1 MVRGVRPAAS
11 KNSPVGEIVPHA
23 DRCGA
28 LAGNGAR
35 NPRVL
40 LARRRRKKSFLIVF
54 HFPVRFSPR
63 LNFSFSGVALLS
75 FVVGLRAETPISFER
90 DIQPILSENCY
101 HCHGPDGEARKA
113 KLRLDRRDSA
123 LAPAQSGATA
133 IVPSKP
139 DDSELVARIF
149 SADPEEV
156 MPSPKSNRTL
166 SLAQKNLL
174 KRWIAEGATWN
185 EHWAFSPPQRP
196 IVPKIDPPAATI
208 RNPIDAFVLARL
220 ASEKIAPAPEA
231 DRAALIRRVSLDLNG
246 LPPTPVEVA
255 AFIADRSSDAYEKLV
270 ERLLASPR
278 YGERWA
284 WDWLDLA
291 RYADTNGFQGDP
303 ERTMWPWRDWVV
315 NALNTN
321 MPFDQFTI
329 EQLAG
334 DLLPGATRDQKI
346 ASGFHRNNMFNG
358 EGGRIAEETR
368 VENIFDRVETTATVW
383 LGLTFTCNRCHD
395 HKFDPLKQ
403 TDYYALYDIFNQ
415 MSENGSASGGGGRGG
430 QMAPFLDLATDAER
444 DAVKVAQARI
454 DVIGKEIETFELTKF
469 PRPEGQP
476 VSESPEATK
485 LPGNLFATHAK
496 LAPARRDLNGLLE
509 ALPYFRDTAPD
520 LDYVALLK
528 KQIAAIRVRD
538 AATNSIT
545 KVMIM
550 DQLAKPR
557 DTFVLTKGNYEAKTD
572 VRVRGHIPEIFALRT
587 VAASASQPTGLPAE
601 ARLNRLD
608 LARWLV
614 SPANPLA
621 ARTAVNRAWQAFFGT
636 GFVKTAEDF
645 GVQGERPSH
654 PELLDWL
661 STKYLESGWDT
672 KALHRLIVTSATYRQ
687 SSRVTSAAHE
697 HDPGNR
703 LLARGPR
710 YRLPSWMIRDQA
722 LAAAGLLVDQRG
734 GPSVKPYQPPGIW
747 EEATFGKK
755 TYTPGHGDE
764 LYRRSLYVFWRRIV
778 GPTTF
783 FDAGA
788 RQVCTVQV
796 ARTNTPLHALV
807 TLNDPAYV
815 EAARVMAQ
823 RALIDATTDDARLT
837 AVFRLATAR
846 PPTAGESTIFFA
858 RLAKLRADFAADPK
872 AARELSAIGE
882 YARPESLA
890 PGEHAAWTTLCLLIL
905 NLDETLSKE

>member
-1 MVRGVRPAAS
+1 MRLTPRLISLLCPAAFS
-11 KNSPVGEIVPHA
+11 
-23 DRCGA
+23 A
-28 LAGNGAR
+28 LA
-35 NPRVL
+35 
-40 LARRRRKKSFLIVF
+40 
-54 HFPVRFSPR
+54 
-63 LNFSFSGVALLS
+63 AL
-75 FVVGLRAETPISFER
+75 GLRAEPPISFAR

-113 KLRLDRRDSA
+113 MLRLDRRDSA
-123 LAPAQSGATA
+123 LGPAKSGAIA
-133 IVPSKP
+133 IVPGKP
-139 DDSELVARIF
+139 NDSELVARIF
-149 SADPEEV
+149 SDDPEEV

-166 SLAQKNLL
+166 TFGQKNLL
-174 KRWIAEGATWN
+174 KRWVAEGAIWQ

-196 IVPKIDPPAATI
+196 VVPQITSQTGTI
-208 RNPIDAFVLARL
+208 RNPIDAFVRARL
-220 ASEKIAPAPEA
+220 TAETILPTAEA

-246 LPPTPVEVA
+246 LPPTPAEVD
-255 AFIADRSSDAYEKLV
+255 AFIADRAPDAYEKLV
-270 ERLLASPR
+270 DRLLASPR

-315 NALNTN
+315 NALNAN

-334 DLLPGATRDQKI
+334 DLLPAATREQKI

-368 VENIFDRVETTATVW
+368 VENVFDRVETTATVW

-403 TDYYALYDIFNQ
+403 PDYYALDDIFNQ
-415 MSENGSASGGGGRGG
+415 MSETGQGGGRGKL
-430 QMAPFLDLATDAER
+430 PPTLDLTTDAER
-444 DAVKVAQARI
+444 QAQSSAAAKILEVVREIDAF
-454 DVIGKEIETFELTKF
+454 EIQKF
-469 PRPEGQP
+469 PRPEGKS
-476 VSESPEATK
+476 VADSPEAIK

-496 LAPARRDLNGLLE
+496 VAASRRDLNGLLE
-509 ALPYFRDTAPD
+509 ALPHFRDTEPD
-520 LDYVALLK
+520 PAYVALLK
-528 KQIAAIRVRD
+528 RHIAAVRVRD
-538 AATNSIT
+538 TAEANIT

-550 DQLAKPR
+550 DQLPKPR
-557 DTFVLTKGNYEAKTD
+557 ETFVLTKGNYEAKTD
-572 VRVRGHIPEIFALRT
+572 VRVLGHVPEIFQH
-587 VAASASQPTGLPAE
+587 AATAEGASEPTKIESP

-661 STKYLESGWDT
+661 ATEYIARGWDT

-687 SSRVTSAAHE
+687 SSRVIPAAYE
-697 HDPGNR
+697 RDPENR

-710 YRLPSWMIRDQA
+710 FRLPSWMIRDQA
-722 LAAAGLLVDQRG
+722 LAASGLLVDQPG
-734 GPSVKPYQPPGIW
+734 GPSIKPYQPSGIW

-755 TYTPGHGDE
+755 TYAQDHGDA
-764 LYRRSLYVFWRRIV
+764 LYRRSLYIFWRRIV

-783 FDAGA
+783 FDSGA
-788 RQVCTVQV
+788 RQVCTVKT

-815 EAARVMAQ
+815 EAARVLAQ
-823 RALIDATTDDARLT
+823 RVLVSSTDDAGRLT
-837 AVFRLATAR
+837 AAFRLATAR
-846 PPTAGESTIFFA
+846 TPTLAEQKILST
-858 RLAKLRADFAADPK
+858 RLANLRASFAADPT
-872 AARELSAIGE
+872 AAHQLSAIGE
-882 YARPESLA
+882 FARPASLA
-890 PGEHAAWTTLCLLIL
+890 PAEHAAWTTLCLLIL

>member
-1 MVRGVRPAAS
+1 VRLTLRLISQLCPAAFS
-11 KNSPVGEIVPHA
+11 TLA
-23 DRCGA
+23 A
-28 LAGNGAR
+28 L
-35 NPRVL
+35 
-40 LARRRRKKSFLIVF
+40 
-54 HFPVRFSPR
+54 
-63 LNFSFSGVALLS
+63 
-75 FVVGLRAETPISFER
+75 GLRAEPPISFAR

-123 LAPAQSGATA
+123 LGPAKSGAIA
-133 IVPSKP
+133 IVPGKP

-149 SADPEEV
+149 SDDPDEV

-166 SLAQKNLL
+166 SVGQKNLL
-174 KRWIAEGATWN
+174 KRWITEGAVWQ

-196 IVPKIDPPAATI
+196 IVPAIASPAATI
-208 RNPIDAFVLARL
+208 RNPIDAFVRARL
-220 ASEKIAPAPEA
+220 TSEKIPPTTEA
-231 DRAALIRRVSLDLNG
+231 DRAALVRRVSLDLNG
-246 LPPTPVEVA
+246 LPPTPAEVD
-255 AFIADRSSDAYEKLV
+255 AFIADRSPDAYEKLV
-270 ERLLASPR
+270 DRLLASPR

-315 NALNTN
+315 NALNAN

-334 DLLPGATRDQKI
+334 DLLPKATREQKI

-368 VENIFDRVETTATVW
+368 VENVFDRVETTATVW

-415 MSENGSASGGGGRGG
+415 MSETGQGGGRGKL
-430 QMAPFLDLATDAER
+430 APTIDLTTDAER
-444 DAVKVAQARI
+444 EALSSASAKILEVVREIDA
-454 DVIGKEIETFELTKF
+454 FEVQKF
-469 PRPEGQP
+469 PRPEGKP
-476 VSESPEATK
+476 VADSPEAIK

-496 LAPARRDLNGLLE
+496 VAPSRRDLNGLLE
-509 ALPYFRDTAPD
+509 ALPHFRDTDPD
-520 LDYVALLK
+520 PAYVALLNRH
-528 KQIAAIRVRD
+528 IVAVRARD
-538 AATNSIT
+538 TAEANIT

-550 DQLAKPR
+550 DQLAQPR
-557 DTFVLTKGNYEAKTD
+557 ETFVLNKGNYEAKTD
-572 VRVRGHIPEIFALRT
+572 VRVLGQVPEVFQHT
-587 VAASASQPTGLPAE
+587 TTAAGASEPTKTESP

-661 STKYLESGWDT
+661 AAEYVASGWDT

-687 SSRVTSAAHE
+687 SSRVTPAAHE
-697 HDPGNR
+697 RDPENR

-710 YRLPSWMIRDQA
+710 FRLPSWLIRDQA
-722 LAAAGLLVDQRG
+722 LAASGLLVDQPG
-734 GPSVKPYQPPGIW
+734 GPSIKPYQPSGIW

-755 TYTPGHGDE
+755 TYTQDHGDA

-778 GPTTF
+778 GPTSF

-788 RQVCTVQV
+788 RQVCTVKT
-796 ARTNTPLHALV
+796 ARTNTPLHALA

-815 EAARVMAQ
+815 EAARVLAQ
-823 RALIDATTDDARLT
+823 RVLASSTEDAGRLT
-837 AVFRLATAR
+837 AAFRLATAR
-846 PPTAGESTIFFA
+846 TPTLAEQKILMT
-858 RLAKLRADFAADPK
+858 RLANLRASFAADPT
-872 AARELSAIGE
+872 AALQLSAIGE
-882 YARPESLA
+882 FARPASLA
-890 PGEHAAWTTLCLLIL
+890 PAEHAAWTTLCLLIL

>member
-1 MVRGVRPAAS
+1 
-11 KNSPVGEIVPHA
+11 
-23 DRCGA
+23 
-28 LAGNGAR
+28 
-35 NPRVL
+35 
-40 LARRRRKKSFLIVF
+40 
-54 HFPVRFSPR
+54 VRFPP
-63 LNFSFSGVALLS
+63 SFTALLRLS
-75 FVVGLRAETPISFER
+75 AFSAVAAPGLGADAPLSFER

-101 HCHGPDGEARKA
+101 HCHGPDAEARKA
-113 KLRLDRRDSA
+113 RLRFDQRDSA
-123 LAPAQSGATA
+123 LAPAKSGAIA
-133 IVPSKP
+133 IAPGKP
-139 DDSELVARIF
+139 DESELIARIF
-149 SADPEEV
+149 SDDPDEV
-156 MPSPKSNRTL
+156 MPSPESHRTL
-166 SLAQKNLL
+166 TLAQKNLL

-185 EHWAFSPPQRP
+185 EHWAFSPPQRAP
-196 IVPKIDPPAATI
+196 IPAPDAPPSTLSAQLPVHPVDAFIRDRLAQEKIPPA
-208 RNPIDAFVLARL
+208 
-220 ASEKIAPAPEA
+220 PAA
-231 DRAALIRRVSLDLNG
+231 GRAALLRRVTLDLHG
-246 LPPTPVEVA
+246 LPPTPAELD
-255 AFIADRSSDAYEKLV
+255 AFLADRSPDAYENLV
-270 ERLLASPR
+270 DRLLASPR

-315 NALNTN
+315 NALNAN

-334 DLLPGATRDQKI
+334 DLLPDATRDQKI
-346 ASGFHRNNMFNG
+346 ASGFHRNAMFNG

-368 VENIFDRVETTATVW
+368 VENVFDRVETTATVW

-415 MSENGSASGGGGRGG
+415 MSETGSANAGGGRGG
-430 QMAPFLDLATDAER
+430 QMAPFLDLSTEAER
-444 DAVKVAQARI
+444 AAVKTAQAAI
-454 DVIGKEIETFELTKF
+454 DAIGKEIETFELTKF

-476 VSESPEATK
+476 VTESPAALQ

-509 ALPYFRDTAPD
+509 ALPHFRTTAPD
-520 LDYVALLK
+520 PAYAALLE

-538 AATNSIT
+538 AATASIT

-557 DTFVLTKGNYEAKTD
+557 DTFVLAKGNYEAKTD
-572 VRVRGHIPEIFALRT
+572 LRVLGAVPEIFRATSPATSTAPSTSPGETAL
-587 VAASASQPTGLPAE
+587 PP
-601 ARLNRLD
+601 ARLSRLD

-654 PELLDWL
+654 PALLDWL
-661 STKYLESGWDT
+661 ATSYVASGWDT

-687 SSRVTSAAHE
+687 SSRVTPAAHE
-697 HDPGNR
+697 RDPENR

-710 YRLPSWMIRDQA
+710 FRLPSWMLRDQA
-722 LAAAGLLVDQRG
+722 LAAAGLLVDERG
-734 GPSVKPYQPPGIW
+734 GPSIKPYQPPGIW

-755 TYTPGHGDE
+755 TYTQDHGDA

-778 GPTTF
+778 GPTSF

-788 RQVCTVQV
+788 RQVCTVKV

-815 EAARVMAQ
+815 EAARVLAQ
-823 RALIDATTDDARLT
+823 RVLTDSAEDPARLS
-837 AVFRLATAR
+837 AAFRLATAR
-846 PPTAGESTIFFA
+846 TPTPAERKILTT
-858 RLAKLRADFAADPK
+858 RLATLRAHFAADPT

-882 YARPESLA
+882 FARPATLA
-890 PGEHAAWTTLCLLIL
+890 PAEHAAWTALCLLVL

>member
-1 MVRGVRPAAS
+1 
-11 KNSPVGEIVPHA
+11 
-23 DRCGA
+23 
-28 LAGNGAR
+28 
-35 NPRVL
+35 L
-40 LARRRRKKSFLIVF
+40 LARTEKLSVIGST
-54 HFPVRFSPR
+54 FPVCFLPR
-63 LNFSFSGVALLS
+63 LNLTISAVALH
-75 FVVGLRAETPISFER
+75 FIVAGLRAETPISFER

-123 LAPAQSGATA
+123 LAPAKSGATA
-133 IVPSKP
+133 VVPGKP
-139 DDSELVARIF
+139 DESELVGRIF

-166 SLAQKNLL
+166 TLVQKNLL
-174 KRWIAEGATWN
+174 KRWITEGAAWN
-185 EHWAFSPPQRP
+185 EHWAFVQPVRP
-196 IVPKIDPPAATI
+196 EIPKIPAPISHLSALNSQLST
-208 RNPIDAFVLARL
+208 NPIDAFVLARL
-220 ASEKIAPAPEA
+220 APEKISPAPEA

-246 LPPTPVEVA
+246 LPPTPAEVD
-255 AFIADRSSDAYEKLV
+255 AFVADRSPDAYEKLV
-270 ERLLASPR
+270 DRLLASPR

-315 NALNTN
+315 NALNAN

-334 DLLPGATRDQKI
+334 DLLPEATREQKI

-430 QMAPFLDLATDAER
+430 QMAPFLDLSTDAER
-444 DAVKVAQARI
+444 AAVKTAQAGI
-454 DVIGKEIETFELTKF
+454 DAIGKEIETFELTKF
-469 PRPEGQP
+469 PRPEGKP
-476 VSESPEATK
+476 ASDSPAAVK

-496 LAPARRDLNGLLE
+496 VAPVRRDLNGLLE
-509 ALPYFRDTAPD
+509 ALPHFRDTAPD
-520 LDYVALLK
+520 PVYAALIE

-538 AATNSIT
+538 AASNTIT

-557 DTFVLTKGNYEAKTD
+557 DTFVLNKGNYESKTD
-572 VRVRGHIPEIFALRT
+572 VRVLGHVPEIFSRGAPAPRPPSSATVGEPPAL
-587 VAASASQPTGLPAE
+587 PTEPT
-601 ARLNRLD
+601 RLNRLD

-614 SPANPLA
+614 SPGNPLA
-621 ARTAVNRAWQAFFGT
+621 ARTAINRAWQAFFGT

-661 STKYLESGWDT
+661 ATEFVARGWDM
-672 KALHRLIVTSATYRQ
+672 KAIHRLIVTSATYRQ
-687 SSRVTSAAHE
+687 SSRVTPAAHE
-697 HDPGNR
+697 RDPENR

-722 LAAAGLLVDQRG
+722 LAAAGLLVEQRG
-734 GPSVKPYQPPGIW
+734 GLAVKPYQPPGIW

-755 TYTPGHGDE
+755 TYTPDKGDG

-778 GPTTF
+778 GPTTI

-788 RQVCTVQV
+788 RQVCTVKV

-823 RALIDATTDDARLT
+823 RVLADSTVDAARLT
-837 AVFRLATAR
+837 AAFRLATAR
-846 PPTAGESTIFFA
+846 APTVAEAKILTT
-858 RLAKLRADFAADPK
+858 RLAKLRTDFAADPT
-872 AARELSAIGE
+872 AAGELAGIGE

-890 PGEHAAWTTLCLLIL
+890 PAEHAAWTTLCLLIL

>member
-1 MVRGVRPAAS
+1 MRFPPS
-11 KNSPVGEIVPHA
+11 LT
-23 DRCGA
+23 A
-28 LAGNGAR
+28 L
-35 NPRVL
+35 L
-40 LARRRRKKSFLIVF
+40 
-54 HFPVRFSPR
+54 RFSA
-63 LNFSFSGVALLS
+63 FSAVAAH
-75 FVVGLRAETPISFER
+75 GLGAAAPLSFER
-90 DIQPILSENCY
+90 DIQPILAENCY
-101 HCHGPDGEARKA
+101 HCHGPDAEARKA
-113 KLRLDRRDSA
+113 RLRFDQRDSA
-123 LAPAQSGATA
+123 LAPAKSGATA
-133 IVPSKP
+133 IVPGKP
-139 DDSELVARIF
+139 DESELVARIF
-149 SADPEEV
+149 SVDPEEV
-156 MPSPKSNRTL
+156 MPSPESHRTL
-166 SLAQKNLL
+166 TLAQKNLL

-185 EHWAFSPPQRP
+185 EHWAFSPPQRAP
-196 IVPKIDPPAATI
+196 VPTPDAPPSTLSAPLPVHPVDAFIRDRLAQEKIPPA
-208 RNPIDAFVLARL
+208 
-220 ASEKIAPAPEA
+220 PAA
-231 DRAALIRRVSLDLNG
+231 GRAALLRRVTLDLHG
-246 LPPTPVEVA
+246 LPPTPAEVD
-255 AFIADRSSDAYEKLV
+255 AFLADRSPDAYENLV
-270 ERLLASPR
+270 DRLLASPR

-315 NALNTN
+315 NALNAN

-334 DLLPGATRDQKI
+334 DLLPDATRDQKI
-346 ASGFHRNNMFNG
+346 ASGFHRNAMFNG

-368 VENIFDRVETTATVW
+368 VENVFDRVETTATVW
-383 LGLTFTCNRCHD
+383 LGLTFTRCHD

-403 TDYYALYDIFNQ
+403 TDYYALYDVFNQ
-415 MSENGSASGGGGRGG
+415 MSETGSANGGGGRGG
-430 QMAPFLDLATDAER
+430 QMAPFLDLSTEAER
-444 DAVKVAQARI
+444 AAVKTAQAAI
-454 DVIGKEIETFELTKF
+454 DALGKEIEIFELTKF

-476 VSESPEATK
+476 VTESPAAIQ

-496 LAPARRDLNGLLE
+496 VAPARRDLNGLLE
-509 ALPYFRDTAPD
+509 ALPHFRATAPD
-520 LDYVALLK
+520 PAYAALLE
-528 KQIAAIRVRD
+528 KQIAAIRIRD
-538 AATNSIT
+538 AATASIT

-557 DTFVLTKGNYEAKTD
+557 DTFVLAKGNYEAKTD
-572 VRVRGHIPEIFALRT
+572 LRVLGAIPEIFRATSPSTSTAPAPSTGETAL
-587 VAASASQPTGLPAE
+587 PP
-601 ARLNRLD
+601 ARLSRLD

-654 PELLDWL
+654 PALLDWL
-661 STKYLESGWDT
+661 ATSYVASGWDT

-687 SSRVTSAAHE
+687 SSRVTPAAYE
-697 HDPGNR
+697 RDPENR

-710 YRLPSWMIRDQA
+710 FRLPSWMLRDQA

-734 GPSVKPYQPPGIW
+734 GPSLKPYQPPGIW

-755 TYTPGHGDE
+755 TYTQDHGDA

-778 GPTTF
+778 GPTSF

-788 RQVCTVQV
+788 RQVCTVKV

-815 EAARVMAQ
+815 EAARVLAQ
-823 RALIDATTDDARLT
+823 RVLAGSADDPARLSAAFRLTT
-837 AVFRLATAR
+837 ARTPTPAEQKILTARLAT
-846 PPTAGESTIFFA
+846 
-858 RLAKLRADFAADPK
+858 LRAHFAADPT

-882 YARPESLA
+882 FARPATLA
-890 PGEHAAWTTLCLLIL
+890 PAEHAAWTALCLLVL